1 MFPRIKVLQLFLQLL
16 VNKDQPNLA
25 LSTTQLDP
33 LPQQDP

>member
-16 VNKDQPNLA
+16 VTKDQPNLA